1 MARLAARK
9 KQKAHGPCELGP
21 FLLRLNACTHMAQQG
36 VRRTTP
42 SDPKACRYLQ
52 YSAVRLNGYEATF
65 AA

>member
-9 KQKAHGPCELGP
+9 KQKARGPCELGP
-21 FLLRLNACTHMAQQG
+21 FLLRRNASTHKAQPG
-36 VRRTTP
+36 IRRTTP
-42 SDPKACRYLQ
+42 SDPKACRYVQ